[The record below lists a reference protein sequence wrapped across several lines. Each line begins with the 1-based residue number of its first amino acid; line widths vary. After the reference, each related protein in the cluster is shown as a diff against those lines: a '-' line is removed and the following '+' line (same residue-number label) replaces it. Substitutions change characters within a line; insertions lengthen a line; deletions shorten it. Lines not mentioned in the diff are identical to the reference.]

1 LVGCSGWDQDLIGC
15 SVVAVIRPPEG
26 RTDEFLKKRLEYGNH
41 LQWVY
46 GDYTRQLTQLG
57 QMLGLEVEVIA

>member
-1 LVGCSGWDQDLIGC
+1 
-15 SVVAVIRPPEG
+15 VAVIRPPEG